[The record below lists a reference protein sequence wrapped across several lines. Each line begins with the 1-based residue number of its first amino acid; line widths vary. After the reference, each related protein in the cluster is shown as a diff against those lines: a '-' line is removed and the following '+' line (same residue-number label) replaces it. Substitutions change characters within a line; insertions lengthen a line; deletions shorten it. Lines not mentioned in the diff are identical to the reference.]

1 MQNPWSL
8 LGRIWSMIGND
19 LKSENTVFVRFVIY
33 RFNLIIFILLVVSK
47 HLSWL
52 FSEFPPYRSYSMY
65 KYLYKETVSFWY
77 DIISAADETTAFFSP
92 LDGRSIEK
100 SANSAVCSLPPQKP
114 DCPCRHLVF
123 CKYWYTATVEPT
135 VMNCPMFPVAYWTIN
150 QSVKFLAVRYV
161 YRISYVG
168 IVYNAYNVTMY
179 NVHRRKVM

>member
-1 MQNPWSL
+1 MTWSL
-8 LGRIWSMIGND
+8 
-19 LKSENTVFVRFVIY
+19 KNTVFVRFVIY

-65 KYLYKETVSFWY
+65 KYVYKETVSFWY

-114 DCPCRHLVF
+114 DCD
-123 CKYWYTATVEPT
+123 TVAILSFVNINTQLLSNQVNSHEH
-135 VMNCPMFPVAYWTIN
+135 VPVAYRTIN
-150 QSVKFLAVRYV
+150 QSIKILAVRYV

-179 NVHRRKVM
+179 NVHRRKVMLKLAKLFVVKKFA